1 MALIDFGVLFPFFI
15 GHILQY
21 TPSSKRNLS
30 SKILFKCPGNPIHKH
45 YNSLPTFN
53 AETPMRN
60 REMEGKAQRE
70 DKTAAT
76 SRL

>member
-15 GHILQY
+15 GHILQ
-21 TPSSKRNLS
+21 RCNAA
-30 SKILFKCPGNPIHKH
+30 IR
-45 YNSLPTFN
+45 SLKT
-53 AETPMRN
+53 ERPMRN

>member
-15 GHILQY
+15 GHILQC
-21 TPSSKRNLS
+21 SLFEKRCNAA
-30 SKILFKCPGNPIHKH
+30 IR
-45 YNSLPTFN
+45 SLKT
-53 AETPMRN
+53 ERPMRN

-76 SRL
+76 